1 MQADANILVFG
12 IVSHKNEA
20 ALTTDTRKRD
30 QYRVN
35 ALKKAF
41 KSVFTMSNHCDD
53 AIYDQVHHP
62 KHAMNPNGASELI
75 EHLDGQNPTVKF
87 DFICLEF
94 VRMPGTYYIDF
105 VTGKGKNPG
114 SPLLGFI
121 RRLREGDKLNPG
133 CKLLLATVG
142 HKNAG
147 YSDRWLPMKQLL
159 ETNFGK
165 SREVE
170 ANANPY
176 YKACKACVLVANHGK
191 TYNAVEQLK
200 QRNSNEKPFTEFTVL
215 PDNALS

>member
-1 MQADANILVFG
+1 MHVDANILVIG

-41 KSVFTMSNHCDD
+41 KSVFTMTDHCEDT
-53 AIYDQVHHP
+53 IYDRAHHS
-62 KHAMNPNGASELI
+62 KHAMNRQGAIALI

-133 CKLLLATVG
+133 CKLLLATIG
-142 HKNAG
+142 HKKG
-147 YSDRWLPMKQLL
+147 SYYDRWVPTKQLFVGNRVWG
-159 ETNFGK
+159 T
-165 SREVE
+165 S
-170 ANANPY
+170 
-176 YKACKACVLVANHGK
+176 
-191 TYNAVEQLK
+191 
-200 QRNSNEKPFTEFTVL
+200 
-215 PDNALS
+215 